1 MKITLY
7 YEDKSHPTVLEVPDE
22 ECTVM
27 VEKDYQQRL
36 AGVEDKEN
44 IIAIIGDG
52 SMSGGEALEGLDTAG
67 EMKSNLIIVFNDN
80 DQSIAEVHGGMYKGF
95 KELRDTNGK
104 SERNLFKA
112 MGLDYRF
119 VADGNDTEALIVAF
133 EEVKDIDHPVVVH
146 IVTQKGKGYKFAE
159 ENKEDWHWHMP
170 FDIETGEVKQPMIDP
185 YAEQTAETFLRLAK
199 EDKKFIAISAATP
212 ASMGLTQARR
222 KELGEHYIDV
232 GIAEEQAVAMASGLA
247 KNGAHPVF
255 GDYSSFFQRTYDQ
268 LAQDVCV
275 NNSPATFL
283 VFWASMYGM
292 NDVTHLGF
300 YDIPMMSNIPNL
312 VYLAPTSPEEY
323 QAMLDWAV
331 PQDKY
336 PVGIRVPHMMVPSSN
351 RSVRKDYDEL
361 NKYEMVQQGSHVAIL
376 GLGSFYNLAEE
387 TAAKL
392 KEQGIEAI
400 GDGSMSGG
408 EALEGL
414 DTAGEMDSNLIII
427 FNDNDMSIAEVHG
440 GMYKGFKEL
449 RDTNGK
455 SERNLFKAMG
465 LDYRFVADGNDA
477 EALIAAF
484 KEVKD
489 IDHPV
494 VLHIV
499 TQKGKGYKIAE
510 ENKEDWHWHMPFDIE
525 TGEVKQ
531 PVVDPYAEQT
541 AETFLRLAKEDK
553 KFIAISAAT
562 PSSMGLTQERRK
574 ELGEH
579 YIDVGIAEEQA
590 VAMASGLAR
599 NGAHPVFGDFS
610 SFFQRTYD
618 QLSQDVCVNN
628 SSATFLVFWAS
639 MYGMNDVTH
648 LGFYDIPMMS
658 NIPNLVYLAPT
669 SPEEYQAMLD
679 WAIPQEKY
687 PVAIRVPH
695 MMVGSSNRP
704 VRKSY
709 DELNKY
715 EVVKEGSRVAI
726 IGLGNFYNLAE
737 DAAAKLKEQGIDA
750 TLINPIFISG
760 QDKDLLEKLKANHEL
775 VVTLE
780 DGVLD
785 GGFGEKIARFY
796 GADKMISTVG
806 SVL

>member
-1 MKITLY
+1 MYLEKVNSPQDIKGFSPEQRKVLASEMREAMLNRASIHGGHFGPDFGIVEVTIALHTVFDSPKDKFVFDISHQAY
-7 YEDKSHPTVLEVPDE
+7 PHKMLTGRKDAYLYEDHYNDVSGYTNPE
-22 ECTVM
+22 ESPHDMFNVGHTSTSIS
-27 VEKDYQQRL
+27 L
-36 AGVEDKEN
+36 ATGLAKARDLKGDKEN
-44 IIAIIGDG
+44 IIAIIGGG

-67 EMKSNLIIVFNDN
+67 EMKSNLIILFNDN

-95 KELRDTNGK
+95 KELRDTNG
-104 SERNLFKA
+104 
-112 MGLDYRF
+112 
-119 VADGNDTEALIVAF
+119 
-133 EEVKDIDHPVVVH
+133 
-146 IVTQKGKGYKFAE
+146 Q
-159 ENKEDWHWHMP
+159 
-170 FDIETGEVKQPMIDP
+170 
-185 YAEQTAETFLRLAK
+185 
-199 EDKKFIAISAATP
+199 
-212 ASMGLTQARR
+212 
-222 KELGEHYIDV
+222 
-232 GIAEEQAVAMASGLA
+232 
-247 KNGAHPVF
+247 
-255 GDYSSFFQRTYDQ
+255 
-268 LAQDVCV
+268 
-275 NNSPATFL
+275 
-283 VFWASMYGM
+283 
-292 NDVTHLGF
+292 
-300 YDIPMMSNIPNL
+300 
-312 VYLAPTSPEEY
+312 
-323 QAMLDWAV
+323 
-331 PQDKY
+331 
-336 PVGIRVPHMMVPSSN
+336 
-351 RSVRKDYDEL
+351 
-361 NKYEMVQQGSHVAIL
+361 
-376 GLGSFYNLAEE
+376 
-387 TAAKL
+387 
-392 KEQGIEAI
+392 
-400 GDGSMSGG
+400 
-408 EALEGL
+408 
-414 DTAGEMDSNLIII
+414 
-427 FNDNDMSIAEVHG
+427 
-440 GMYKGFKEL
+440 
-449 RDTNGK
+449 

-477 EALIAAF
+477 EAMIAAL
-484 KEVKD
+484 EDVKD

-499 TQKGKGYKIAE
+499 TKKGKGYKFAE
-510 ENKEDWHWHMPFDIE
+510 ENKEEWHWRMPFDIE

-531 PVVDPYAEQT
+531 PVVDSYAEQT

-628 SSATFLVFWAS
+628 SPATFLVFWAS

-679 WAIPQEKY
+679 WSVAQEKY

-695 MMVGSSNRP
+695 MMVPSSNRP

-715 EVVKEGSRVAI
+715 EVVRQGSQVAL
-726 IGLGNFYNLAE
+726 IGLGSFYNLAE
-737 DAAAKLKEQGIDA
+737 ETAAKLKEQGIEA
-750 TLINPIFISG
+750 TVINPLFITG
-760 QDKDLLEKLKANHEL
+760 LDEELLESLKDNHDM

-780 DGVLD
+780 DGVLE

-796 GADKMISTVG
+796 GADKMK
-806 SVL
+806 VLNFGLPKKFYDRYDYGQLAEENHLTAGQIAEDIINTL